1 MPSGMARK
9 LGTTLAVAAL
19 SGGAVAVAA
28 APAHAAPRTP
38 VPYYNCTYPYVC
50 LYNQVVD
57 TVLKY
62 RDFTTGWQSFSR
74 TDVYFAV
81 NTRNDDT
88 AYIRYTNGDTAC
100 IPSGNPRAIYD
111 LREFGTPN
119 GIRIDTNPNCPTN
132 MSRPSLSKQSN

>member
-1 MPSGMARK
+1 MRSGMARK
-9 LGTTLAVAAL
+9 LGTTLAAAAL

-28 APAHAAPRTP
+28 APAHAAPLTP

-74 TDVYFAV
+74 TDVYYAV

-88 AYIRYTNGDTAC
+88 AFIRYTSGYTVC
-100 IPSGNPRAIYD
+100 IPSGNPSAIYE

-119 GIRIDTNPNCPTN
+119 GIRIDTNPTCPLD
-132 MSRPSLSKQSN
+132 MARPSLSKSN